1 MPQFDDTNRFV
12 LFIND
17 NSANPKAPSH
27 KGKININGVEYNL
40 AGWKKFSANG
50 VEFISGSIEKPD
62 AFAPH
67 SVTVKH
73 EAPKPKPMNDDEI
86 PF

>member
-1 MPQFDDTNRFV
+1 MKQFDDTNRFV

-27 KGKININGVEYNL
+27 KGTININGTEYKI
-40 AGWKKFSANG
+40 AGWVKQSQSG
-50 VEFISGSIEKPD
+50 VDYISGSVEVSDNFTPTAK
-62 AFAPH
+62 AA
-67 SVTVKH
+67 S
-73 EAPKPKPMNDDEI
+73 ANDDI